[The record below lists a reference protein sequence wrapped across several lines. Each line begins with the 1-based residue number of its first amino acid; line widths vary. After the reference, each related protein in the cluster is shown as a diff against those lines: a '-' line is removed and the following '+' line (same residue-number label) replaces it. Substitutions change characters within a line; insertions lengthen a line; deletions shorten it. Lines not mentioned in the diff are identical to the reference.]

1 MSEYIKNRL
10 NSFQYA
16 FEGIITLIKDTA
28 NARIHVFAALVAI
41 AMGFWLKIS
50 TSEWVAITIVIGGVI
65 ALEAVNSAIEELAD
79 LITKKQNSKIKIIK
93 DLSAGGVL
101 IMAIVALKVGLFIFV
116 PKIIELLN

>member
-10 NSFQYA
+10 KSFQYA
-16 FEGIITLIKDTA
+16 FEGIITLIKGTA

>member
-10 NSFQYA
+10 KSFQYA
-16 FEGIITLIKDTA
+16 FEGIFTLIKGTA